1 MAKVS
6 DEIRARYL
14 GRIQQYQS
22 NIAAIL
28 QAEKAAREL
37 IQKGGENAGLKR
49 LALAE
54 DMLNLCSN
62 YIIINGVSQSI
73 MEMKN
78 EDALNEGR
86 KALYKGILYM
96 EEVVSNYLDVPFS
109 DYEKKLEPIVSLD
122 AAERYRLVRKMG
134 FTIELLENAYGD
146 NTKWKWSFV
155 ELEGRYATVAKNIFD
170 LKNAVVNTDP
180 GSPSYEPTVYHLRLV
195 KKILGIAADR
205 YRQKYELSTNR
216 PEDFEQGI
224 RFLGALRRIHINI
237 GEQNEAEELKKR
249 IDAWTAKLKADIKR
263 KAEVPPKKA

>member
-1 MAKVS
+1 MAKIS
-6 DEIRARYL
+6 DETRARYL

-28 QAEKAAREL
+28 QAEKAALEL
-37 IQKGGENAGLKR
+37 IQQGGENPGLKR

-62 YIIINGVSQSI
+62 YIVINGVSQSL
-73 MEMKN
+73 METKN

-96 EEVVSNYLDVPFS
+96 EEVVSNYIDVPFS
-109 DYEKKLEPIVSLD
+109 DYEKKLEPIASLS

-134 FTIELLENAYGD
+134 FSIELLENAYGD

-155 ELEGRYATVAKNIFD
+155 ELEGRYAAVAKNIFD
-170 LKNAVVNTDP
+170 LKNALANTDP
-180 GSPSYEPTVYHLRLV
+180 GSPNYEPTVYHLRLV
-195 KKILGIAADR
+195 KKILGVAADR

-216 PEDFEQGI
+216 PDDFEQGI

-249 IDAWTAKLKADIKR
+249 IDAWTAKLKTDSKR
-263 KAEVPPKKA
+263 KAEIPPKKA